1 MHCPVCVS
9 RIKSGWMRFYV
20 WMVGPLIHS
29 QMCTQSFIC
38 TRPCARGGH
47 LLTRLSMV
55 LSYAL
60 AMQSSRLNTFNL
72 NIMSVS
78 KEEHGYFANV

>member
-1 MHCPVCVS
+1 
-9 RIKSGWMRFYV
+9 
-20 WMVGPLIHS
+20 
-29 QMCTQSFIC
+29 
-38 TRPCARGGH
+38 
-47 LLTRLSMV
+47 MV

-78 KEEHGYFANV
+78 KEEHGYFENV